1 MGIHVSIY
9 KQVPFGNDFLDDIDC
24 TLGGESS
31 YAKGFTVVNAEGPF
45 EPSEDYPA
53 AELVM
58 AEPIGGRKILR
69 LIPESAKGKWTMFG
83 GNYAGTSDSR
93 FSDLCDRLLGGSFYG
108 AVAVHDRVEG

>member
-1 MGIHVSIY
+1 MGIHVSVY
-9 KQVPFGNDFLDDIDC
+9 RQVPYGNDFLDGVDT

-31 YAKGFTVVNAEGPF
+31 YSKGFTVVNADGPF
-45 EPSEDYPA
+45 EPCDDYPA

-69 LIPESAKGKWTMFG
+69 LIPVSKKGKWTMFG
-83 GNYAGTSDSR
+83 GNYAGCSDSR
-93 FSDLCDRLLGGSFYG
+93 FSDLCDKLLGASFYG

>member
-1 MGIHVSIY
+1 MGIHVSVY
-9 KQVPFGNDFLDDIDC
+9 RQVPYGNDFLDNMD
-24 TLGGESS
+24 TTAGGESS
-31 YAKGFTVVNAEGPF
+31 KYKGFCVTNAEGPF
-45 EPSEDYPA
+45 DPCDEYPA

-93 FSDLCDRLLGGSFYG
+93 FSRLCDQLLGGTFYG
-108 AVAVHDRVEG
+108 AVAIHDRVEG

>member
-1 MGIHVSIY
+1 MGIQVSIY
-9 KQVPFGNDFLDDIDC
+9 KQVPYGNDFLDDIDC

-31 YAKGFTVVNAEGPF
+31 YAKGFTVINCDGPF
-45 EPSEDYPA
+45 EPNEDYPA

-69 LIPESAKGKWTMFG
+69 LIPESKKGKWTMFG

-93 FSDLCDRLLGGSFYG
+93 FSELCDRLLGGSFYG